1 MSDVIII
8 CAVFVGLMVMGVP
21 IYAVVGFSVAIALHL
36 ADIPQTMLA
45 QTAFTALQPFP
56 LLSIPLFVLAG
67 RLMEKGGMANHL
79 IRIATSL
86 VGAYRGSMGLVTV
99 IACAFFA
106 ALNGSGPAT
115 TAAVG
120 SVTIP
125 TMLKDGYS
133 RRFAGAVAASAGA
146 LGSLI
151 PPSNLMVIYALV
163 AEVSIPR
170 MFFAG
175 IVPGIV
181 VTALLLLTAW
191 IIALRNGFGGHG
203 QAFAVRPLLR
213 ALWDGKWA
221 IGAPLVILGGIYAGV
236 FTPTEAAGVAV
247 AYSLF
252 VGLFIYKELN
262 AAAVLEA
269 LRFTALIAGLLVLI
283 TPTTAFGQVLAFYNL
298 PEKTIEFMGPVVQNK
313 WLFLLVVGTFL
324 ILIGTFME
332 SLAQIVLF
340 TPVLLP
346 AAMKAGIDPITF
358 GIFTVLTCEI
368 GFLTPPV
375 GGNLFIGA
383 RLAKASVEQIS
394 VAVIPFCFAYVV
406 GMVFVVALPE
416 LVLWLPNLV
425 FGPGK

>member
-1 MSDVIII
+1 MSDVALI
-8 CAVFVGLMVMGVP
+8 CLVFGGLMLIGVP

-79 IRIATSL
+79 IKIATSL
-86 VGAYRGSMGLVTV
+86 VGAYKGSLGLVTV

-125 TMLKDGYS
+125 TMIKEGYS

-175 IVPGIV
+175 IIPGIV
-181 VTALLLLTAW
+181 VTAILMVTTWW
-191 IIALRNGFGGHG
+191 IAARNGFGGSG
-203 QAFAVRPLLR
+203 RPFSMRPMLQAI
-213 ALWDGKWA
+213 WDGKWA
-221 IGAPLVILGGIYAGV
+221 LGAPLVILGGIYAGV

-247 AYSLF
+247 AYALF
-252 VGLFIYKELN
+252 VGLFVYKELN
-262 AAAVLEA
+262 AATVLDA

-283 TPTTAFGQVLAFYNL
+283 TPTTAFGQVLALYNL

-346 AAMKAGIDPITF
+346 AAVAAGIDPITF

-394 VAVIPFCFAYVV
+394 VAVIPFCFAYIV
-406 GMVFVVALPE
+406 GMVFVVAVPE
-416 LVLWLPNLV
+416 LVVWLPNLV